1 MEEKLMVAREKV
13 ISNTL
18 KDVKKS
24 LVNAISEI
32 SKIET
37 DISLELCNANR
48 IERKIGVKVDI
59 NDLYDLLIE
68 VSRLESLV

>member
-1 MEEKLMVAREKV
+1 MVAREKV

>member
-1 MEEKLMVAREKV
+1 MEEKLIVAREKI

>member
-1 MEEKLMVAREKV
+1 MEEKLIVAREKV